1 MILPNDKNAK
11 RENGWDRLV
20 CGDNCKR
27 EREREKYLFVV
38 FDVVS
43 FFVWNVSV
51 IPNAIGWL
59 VWLF

>member
-1 MILPNDKNAK
+1 MIKTRSEKMDGIDWYA
-11 RENGWDRLV
+11 V
-20 CGDNCKR
+20 ITVR

-51 IPNAIGWL
+51 IRNAIGWL